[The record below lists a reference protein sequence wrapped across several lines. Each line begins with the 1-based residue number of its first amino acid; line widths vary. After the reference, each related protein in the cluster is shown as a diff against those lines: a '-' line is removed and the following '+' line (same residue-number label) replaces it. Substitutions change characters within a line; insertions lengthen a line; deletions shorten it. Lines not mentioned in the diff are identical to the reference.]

1 MAVSE
6 ERFVPA
12 AGRAAFT
19 RLYDPF
25 MALTMRE
32 DRWRPA
38 LVARVAAAV
47 PTNGTVVD
55 VGAGTGAIALRLAQA
70 RPDVTVVAVDPDT
83 TALDIARDKAGAD
96 AVDWRV
102 GRADDLPLG
111 DDSADVVVMSL
122 LLHHLVP
129 ALKQAGLRD
138 ASRVLRPAGSLV
150 IADWG
155 APRGLV
161 PRAGFAL
168 VRMLDG
174 LEGTRDHAAGLLH
187 ERVAASGFS
196 RANTW
201 KRLPTAWGTLELL
214 SAEPAPPQLDAG

>member
-1 MAVSE
+1 MTASE
-6 ERFVPA
+6 DGFVPA

-25 MALTMRE
+25 MSLTMRE
-32 DRWRPA
+32 DRWRPS
-38 LVARVAAAV
+38 LVARVAAAA
-47 PTNGTVVD
+47 PSDGTVVD
-55 VGAGTGAIALRLAQA
+55 VGAGTGAIALGLAQA
-70 RPDVTVVAVDPDT
+70 RPDVTVVAVDPDS
-83 TALDIARDKAGAD
+83 TALDIAREKPGAD

-102 GRADDLPLG
+102 GRADDVPLS

-129 ALKQAGLRD
+129 AVKQTGLRE
-138 ASRVLRPAGSLV
+138 ASRVLRPGGSLL

-174 LEGTRDHAAGLLH
+174 LEGTRDHAAGLLP

-196 RANTW
+196 TPRVW

-214 SAEPAPPQLDAG
+214 RAQPTPAEL